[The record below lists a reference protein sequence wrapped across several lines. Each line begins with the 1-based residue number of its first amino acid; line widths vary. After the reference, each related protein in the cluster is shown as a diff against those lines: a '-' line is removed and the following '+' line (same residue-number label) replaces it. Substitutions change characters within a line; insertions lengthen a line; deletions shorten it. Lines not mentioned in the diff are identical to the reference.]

1 MQVSESTSEGADTEL
16 VIDKEDCGFEFL
28 ETKNMTA

>member
-1 MQVSESTSEGADTEL
+1 MQVSESTSVGADTEL

-28 ETKNMTA
+28 EIKNIAA